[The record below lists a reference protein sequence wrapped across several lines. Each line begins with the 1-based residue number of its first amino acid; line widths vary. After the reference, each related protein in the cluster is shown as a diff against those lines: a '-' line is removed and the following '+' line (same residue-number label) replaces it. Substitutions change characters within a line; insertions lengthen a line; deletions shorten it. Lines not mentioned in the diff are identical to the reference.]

1 MKKVLLIVASL
12 LIGMQAHAQ
21 LVVGAGY
28 LHNIENTKSKEGKA
42 IGDASHLN
50 GFYLGAS
57 YNLAFG
63 QHFGVAPGL
72 YLDMLF
78 QSKNVYEGSPISGIP
93 VAGSASANYTEM
105 ALNLP
110 VNLTCQ
116 FEVGSNATFFAFAG
130 PTFQLGLMARSTF
143 HTAVSIGPFHY
154 SGGDSKNH
162 YGDKEG
168 DTNRFNLLLGGGLGV
183 QVGDLQFLVGYDHT
197 LLNASKLENVITGR
211 HQIKAGV
218 NFAF

>member
-93 VAGSASANYTEM
+93 VAGSASANYTEV

-143 HTAVSIGPFHY
+143 NVSASVGPIHY
-154 SGGDSKNH
+154 SKGDSYNH
-162 YGDKEG
+162 YGDKG
-168 DTNRFNLLLGGGLGV
+168 DTNRFNLLLGGGVGV
-183 QVGDLQFLVGYDHT
+183 QVGDLQFIVGYDHT
-197 LLNASKLENVITGR
+197 LLNASKLESVTTGR